1 MENNPEFEY
10 CLSEIV
16 GQSSRK
22 EDSVHDAI
30 QKSTAAIDR
39 FFQTLEFGK
48 VLYGS
53 EEPENISNREVSML
67 DDLRQTI
74 EREKGTIPTMTVK
87 QMRLSMVAILRKTA
101 DTVESI

>member
-16 GQSSRK
+16 GQSSK
-22 EDSVHDAI
+22 EEDSVHDAI
-30 QKSTAAIDR
+30 QKSTAAIDE

-53 EEPENISNREVSML
+53 AQPENISDRDASML

-87 QMRLSMVAILRKTA
+87 QMRLSMANILRKTA
-101 DTVESI
+101 DTVESL